1 MHQRQVL
8 PVFSRKKILMQIT
21 RQADYAVR
29 AVLYLA
35 KMKSGERVATG
46 NVAKEQRIPPSFLA
60 KIISQLSI
68 AGLLHTS
75 RGARGGVMLA
85 RDPKDITLLEVVEAI
100 DGPIQLNE
108 CVGDDE
114 LCTFDKDCP
123 IKSVWCEAQDELV
136 ARLRKTDFA
145 QLLTTSNN

>member
-1 MHQRQVL
+1 
-8 PVFSRKKILMQIT
+8 MQIT

-35 KMKSGERVATG
+35 NNGEERSATSQVAQ
-46 NVAKEQRIPPSFLA
+46 EQNIPPSFLA

-75 RGARGGVMLA
+75 RGARGGVTLA
-85 RDPKDITLLEVVEAI
+85 RQPDEISLLEVIEAI

-108 CVGDDE
+108 CAGE
-114 LCTFDKDCP
+114 NGTCNFDSDCP
-123 IKSVWCEAQDELV
+123 LRPVWCEAQEDLV
-136 ARLRKTDFA
+136 NRLKGTNFA
-145 QLLTTSNN
+145 QLMEKER

>member
-1 MHQRQVL
+1 
-8 PVFSRKKILMQIT
+8 MQIT

-35 KMKSGERVATG
+35 RTG
-46 NVAKEQRIPPSFLA
+46 NTERAATSMIAKEQNIPPSFLA

-75 RGARGGVMLA
+75 RGARGGVTLA

-100 DGPIQLNE
+100 DGPILLNE
-108 CVGDDE
+108 CVQNEGV
-114 LCTFDKDCP
+114 CTFESNCP
-123 IKSVWCEAQDELV
+123 IRLVWCD
-136 ARLRKTDFA
+136 
-145 QLLTTSNN
+145 

>member
-1 MHQRQVL
+1 
-8 PVFSRKKILMQIT
+8 MQIT

-35 KMKSGERVATG
+35 RLGNTERAATSTVAE
-46 NVAKEQRIPPSFLA
+46 EQRIPPSFLA

-75 RGARGGVMLA
+75 RGARGGVTLA
-85 RDPKDITLLEVVEAI
+85 RDPKDITLLEVIEAI

-108 CVGDDE
+108 CVSDDAE
-114 LCTFDKDCP
+114 CSFEGDCP
-123 IKSVWCEAQDELV
+123 LRSVWCDAQEMLV
-136 ARLRKTDFA
+136 KRLKGTNFH
-145 QLLTTSNN
+145 QLLEKSRVAA